1 MKFKFYIFVLSVISV
16 FGYSQKISLTWDGYK
31 QMDYGSEV
39 VTYPFFSNY
48 NYQVEPNS
56 IFVNLNIKTT
66 NQVSLDQFVWE
77 SLPAK
82 DIQDLKINSSSAK
95 PKSSV
100 YYFYNETEKAESAGI
115 SVEAL
120 KVENNKIYKL
130 ISFNITETSKKTTEL
145 YKGANKSGTTE
156 NPLKS
161 GTFYKIK
168 VDKSGIFK
176 ITKQFLQQNG
186 INSANINP
194 KNFRIY
200 GNGGLMLPEFNQVN
214 YSDSN
219 NPAVTYVN
227 PKYNALQEDAIQVT
241 GEDDGVWNDNDY
253 AIFYAQGPNG
263 YNLFDIGNGNGHKRM
278 DNRNDSSNNFVNL
291 YEDFSYYF
299 INFDIGPGKRVQTVD
314 NSLPADLITRYDDYQ
329 VINEEKFNLEK
340 LGRIWTGDVING
352 NREIVFNTRSAID
365 PSDAIRFR
373 TQVVGREAQSGR
385 ITVNVNTFTDEKS
398 LASNSESFVALR
410 SEGTLSNQSGTSI
423 KFNYTTN
430 ISSNPIAK
438 FYFDYAEVQYKENLN
453 FNNTQ
458 MNFRDF
464 DIREGTNELYG
475 FSISNAAGM
484 DQVWDVSD
492 VTNAKRATNKNSQN
506 SVFNFGYLAN
516 SLTFNNEFVA
526 FRTDSG
532 FDPIFVAKIENQDL
546 ASLSNVDY
554 LILTQP
560 AYINQAQRLATYHQ
574 TKNGYNVQI
583 VDVNKVYNEFS
594 SGSKDITAIRDFVTK
609 LNTTSGSL
617 KYVLLIGDTS
627 YDFKNRIAGN
637 TDVIPSYQSEASA
650 DVKSS
655 YVSDDYFVMTKPQT
669 GRYLYQNLPD
679 LPIGRLPAA
688 NVQEAKTMID
698 KTLAYYNALPGQS
711 SPFGEWRMK
720 LDFVA
725 DDDFE
730 GSGPTRADGTVIP
743 GPFHF
748 LVDYAI
754 KQNFETNTDKP
765 EYNIRKLYLD
775 AFPAVTSAG
784 GQRFPQ
790 INQAITNDVGN
801 SLYLF
806 YFGHGGINGWA
817 QERVL
822 TSTEVQGFNNFTS
835 VYSRFPLVSTITCEF
850 TLWDEPST
858 SSVGEQLMKHSTGGA
873 ATMITSSRAITV
885 DYGRKFTLLFTDN
898 LFKLYSDDFMPLGD
912 AHLLAKKQYK
922 SSYGDSSDPLRVNFL
937 GDPAMKLSRPKRLL
951 KIDDVETPVPGKI
964 RALDFV
970 KIKGHVVKADGTT
983 TDETFNGRVAINI
996 FDKKIKKTTLNN
1008 DNYSALNNKLT
1019 FDEEPSAIVK
1029 ASGTVVNGVYTVEF
1043 YVPKDINYEV
1053 GNGRIL
1059 AYADNFSRTS
1069 PNPNAFDVFTNR
1081 VQSLGDINP
1090 DGINDAEPP
1099 AVNLYLNNTNFANG
1113 GIADQNP
1120 VLLACVRDNM
1130 GINSTGAGIGHDI
1143 TFVLDGDVINTTSV
1157 NDYFL
1162 SGDGNGCTSNLQ
1174 DYQKGSVTFPLRN
1187 LTPGEHQLVFKVWDI
1202 NNNSTSSTLN
1212 FVVKDE
1218 SEKKLEVNRL
1228 LNWPNPFTN
1237 KTYVQFEHNCDD
1249 ALDVNVQIY
1258 TITGKIVRT
1267 LSTSVSAEPFLQGF
1281 RTPRQAIEWD
1291 GKDDFGD
1298 TVAKGTYIFKIF
1310 ARSQNQEKCTGS
1322 ATAVEKMVLLK

>member
-1 MKFKFYIFVLSVISV
+1 MKFKFYIFALCVFSV
-16 FGYSQKISLTWDGYK
+16 FGYSQKINLAWDGYK
-31 QMDYGSEV
+31 EMDYGTQK
-39 VTYPFFSNY
+39 VTYPFFTNH
-48 NYQVEPNS
+48 NYQVEGNTILAS
-56 IFVNLNIKTT
+56 LNIKTN
-66 NQVSLDQFVWE
+66 NQITLDQFVWE
-77 SLPAK
+77 TLPAK
-82 DIQDLKINSSSAK
+82 DIQDLKINSLPSK
-95 PKSSV
+95 PQTSV
-100 YYFYNETEKAESAGI
+100 YYFFNEAEKAESANI
-115 SVEAL
+115 TVETL

-130 ISFNITETSKKTTEL
+130 VSFNINQTSEKSSTQF
-145 YKGANKSGTTE
+145 KGSNKYGSSE

-186 INSANINP
+186 INVANINP

-200 GNGGLMLPEFNQVN
+200 GNGGLMLPEHNQDGR
-214 YSDSN
+214 YD
-219 NPAVTYVN
+219 
-227 PKYNALQEDAIQVT
+227 ALQEDAIQVI
-241 GEDDGVWNDNDY
+241 GEEDGVWNDNDY
-253 AIFYAQGPNG
+253 ALFYAQGPNG
-263 YNLFDIGNGNGHKRM
+263 YNLYDLGNGNGHKRT
-278 DNRNDSSNNFVNL
+278 DNRDNDDAMNNVVNL
-291 YEDFSYYF
+291 YEDFSFYF

-314 NSLPADLITRYDDYQ
+314 RNLPSALINRYDDYQ

-340 LGRIWTGDVING
+340 LGRIWTGDVISG
-352 NREIVFNTRSAID
+352 TREITFTTRSPMRAD
-365 PSDAIRFR
+365 DAVKFR
-373 TQVVGREAQSGR
+373 TRVIAHDAQSAKV
-385 ITVNVNTFTDEKS
+385 TMDVNGSRNEST
-398 LASNSESFVALR
+398 LASNSEGYVRLTHQ
-410 SEGTLSNQSGTSI
+410 GTLFNQTSNTL
-423 KFNYTTN
+423 KFNY
-430 ISSNPIAK
+430 ISTISANPNAT
-438 FYFDYAEVQYKENLN
+438 FYFDYAEAQYKEDLS

-464 DIREGTNELYG
+464 EIVEGSNDLYG
-475 FSISNAAGM
+475 FSIANATGI

-492 VTNAKRATNKNSQN
+492 VTTPKRMTNKNSQN
-506 SVFNFGYLAN
+506 SVFNFGYLAD
-516 SLTFNNEFVA
+516 SGFFNNEFTA
-526 FRTDSG
+526 FRNDSG
-532 FDPIFVAKIENQDL
+532 FSPLFVGKIDNQDL
-546 ASLSNVDY
+546 SALRSVDY
-554 LILTQP
+554 LIITQP
-560 AYINQAQRLATYHQ
+560 SFISQAQRLASYHQ
-574 TKNGYNVQI
+574 SKNGYNVQV
-583 VDVNKVYNEFS
+583 VDVNKIYNEFS

-609 LNTTSGSL
+609 LNTPAGSL
-617 KYVLLIGDTS
+617 KYVLLLGDTS
-627 YDFKNRIAGN
+627 YDFKNRIPN
-637 TDVIPSYQSEASA
+637 NSDIIPSYQSAASA
-650 DVKSS
+650 DLENS
-655 YVSDDYFVMTKPQT
+655 YVTDDYFVMTKPQSEKF
-669 GRYLYQNLPD
+669 LYQILPD

-688 NVQEAKTMID
+688 NIQEAKTMID
-698 KTLAYYNALPGQS
+698 KTLSYYNALPGQS

-720 LDFVA
+720 LNFVA

-730 GSGPTRADGTVIP
+730 GSGPKRADGTDIP

-754 KQNFETNTDKP
+754 KSNFETNTDKP

-835 VYSRFPLVSTITCEF
+835 VYSRFPVVSTITCEF

-858 SSVGEQLMKHSTGGA
+858 FSVGEQVIKHPTGGA
-873 ATMITSSRAITV
+873 ATMITSSRKISV
-885 DYGRKFTLLFTDN
+885 DYGRKFTTLLTDHI
-898 LFKLYSDDFMPLGD
+898 FKLYGDEFISLGD
-912 AHLLAKKQYK
+912 AHLLARKQYYYYPTIGYGQ
-922 SSYGDSSDPLRVNFL
+922 SSQPLRVNFL

-951 KIDDVETPVPGKI
+951 KIDEVETPVPGKI

-970 KIKGHVVKADGTT
+970 KIKGHVNKADGTL
-983 TDETFNGRVAINI
+983 DNTFNGRVVINI

-1008 DNYSALNNKLT
+1008 DNHPALNNKLT

-1029 ASGTVVNGVYTVEF
+1029 ASGTVINGNYTVEF

-1069 PNPNAFDVFTNR
+1069 PNPDAYDVFTNQ
-1081 VQSLGDINP
+1081 VQSVGDINP
-1090 DGINDAEPP
+1090 DGINDSEPP
-1099 AVNLYLNNTNFANG
+1099 AVNLYMNNTNFANG
-1113 GIADQNP
+1113 GITDQNP

-1143 TFVLDGDVINTTSV
+1143 TFVLDGDVINTTAI
-1157 NDYFL
+1157 NDYYS
-1162 SGDGNGCTSNLQ
+1162 SGDGNGCTSDLQ
-1174 DYQKGSVTFPLRN
+1174 DYQKGSVTFPLRS
-1187 LTPGEHQLVFKVWDI
+1187 LSPGEHQLVFKVWDI

-1218 SEKKLEVNRL
+1218 SEKKLTVNRL

-1267 LSTSVSAEPFLQGF
+1267 LTTSVSAEPFLQGF

-1310 ARSQNQEKCTGS
+1310 ARSQNQEKCSGS

>member
-1 MKFKFYIFVLSVISV
+1 MKFKFYIFALCIFSVL
-16 FGYSQKISLTWDGYK
+16 GYSQKINLAWDGYK
-31 QMDYGSEV
+31 EMDYGTEKL
-39 VTYPFFSNY
+39 TYPFFSNH
-48 NYQVEPNS
+48 NYQVEGNT
-56 IFVNLNIKTT
+56 ILANLNIKTS
-66 NQVSLDQFVWE
+66 NQITLDQFVWE
-77 SLPAK
+77 ALPSK
-82 DIQDLKINSSSAK
+82 DIQDLKINSLPSK
-95 PKSSV
+95 PKTSV
-100 YYFYNETEKAESAGI
+100 YYFFSEAEKAESANI
-115 SVEAL
+115 SVEAV

-130 ISFNITETSKKTTEL
+130 VSFNINQTNKKSSTL
-145 YKGANKSGTTE
+145 FKGSNKYGNTE

-186 INSANINP
+186 INVANINP

-200 GNGGLMLPEFNQVN
+200 GNGGLMLPEFNQDRR
-214 YSDSN
+214 YD
-219 NPAVTYVN
+219 
-227 PKYNALQEDAIQVT
+227 ALQEDAIQVI
-241 GEDDGVWNDNDY
+241 GEEDGVWNDNDY
-253 AIFYAQGPNG
+253 ALFYAQGPNG
-263 YNLFDIGNGNGHKRM
+263 YNLYDFGNGNGHKRT
-278 DNRNDSSNNFVNL
+278 DNRTDASNNLVNI

-299 INFDIGPGKRVQTVD
+299 INFDIGAGKRVQTVD
-314 NSLPADLITRYDDYQ
+314 NSLPSTLINRYDDYQ
-329 VINEEKFNLEK
+329 VLNEEKFNLEK
-340 LGRIWTGDVING
+340 LGRIWTGDVISG
-352 NREIVFNTRSAID
+352 TREIAFTTKSPMRADD
-365 PSDAIRFR
+365 PVRFR
-373 TQVVGREAQSGR
+373 TQVIAHDAQSGR
-385 ITVNVNTFTDEKS
+385 VTMDVNGSKNEVT
-398 LASNSESFVALR
+398 LASNSEGYAPLR
-410 SEGTLSNQSGTSI
+410 HEGTLVNQSGNNI

-430 ISSNPIAK
+430 ISANPNAT
-438 FYFDYAEVQYKENLN
+438 FYFDYAEVQYKEDLN

-464 DIREGTNELYG
+464 EIVEGSNDLYG
-475 FSISNAAGM
+475 FSISNAASIE
-484 DQVWDVSD
+484 QVWDVSD
-492 VTNAKRATNKNSQN
+492 VTTPKKVTNKNGQN

-516 SLTFNNEFVA
+516 SEFFNNEFTA
-526 FRTDSG
+526 FRNDAA
-532 FDPIFVAKIENQDL
+532 FLPLFVGKIDNQDL
-546 ASLSNVDY
+546 SSLRNVDY
-554 LILTQP
+554 LIITQP
-560 AYINQAQRLATYHQ
+560 SLTAQAQRLATYHQ
-574 TKNGYNVQI
+574 SKNGYNVQV
-583 VDVNKVYNEFS
+583 VDVNKIYNEFS

-609 LNTTSGSL
+609 LNTTAGSL
-617 KYVLLIGDTS
+617 KYVLLVGDTS
-627 YDFKNRIAGN
+627 YDFKNRTPNNSDI
-637 TDVIPSYQSEASA
+637 IPSYQSEASA
-650 DVKSS
+650 DVKGS
-655 YVSDDYFVMTKPQT
+655 YVSDDYFVMTKPQSE
-669 GRYLYQNLPD
+669 RFLYQIVPD

-688 NVQEAKTMID
+688 NIQEAKTMID

-730 GSGPTRADGTVIP
+730 GSGPVRADGTTIP

-754 KQNFETNTDKP
+754 KSNFETNTDKP

-850 TLWDEPST
+850 TLWDDPST
-858 SSVGEQLMKHSTGGA
+858 FSVGEQVIKHSTGGA

-885 DYGRKFTLLFTDN
+885 DYGRKFTTLFTDN

-912 AHLLAKKQYK
+912 AHLLARKRYK
-922 SSYGDSSDPLRVNFL
+922 EIYGDSSDPLRVNFL
-937 GDPAMKLSRPKRLL
+937 GDPAMKMSRPKRLL
-951 KIDDVETPVPGKI
+951 KIDEVETPIPGKI

-970 KIKGHVVKADGTT
+970 KIKGHVNKADGTLDT
-983 TDETFNGRVAINI
+983 TFNGRVAINI

-1008 DNYSALNNKLT
+1008 DNYSQLNTKLT

-1029 ASGTVVNGVYTVEF
+1029 ASGTVVNGNYTVEF

-1069 PNPNAFDVFTNR
+1069 PNPNAYDVFTNQ
-1081 VQSLGDINP
+1081 VQSVGDINP
-1090 DGINDAEPP
+1090 DGINDSEPP
-1099 AVNLYLNNTNFANG
+1099 AVNLYMNNTNFANG
-1113 GIADQNP
+1113 GITDQNP

-1143 TFVLDGDVINTTSV
+1143 TFVLDGDVINTTAV
-1157 NDYFL
+1157 NDYYS
-1162 SGDGNGCTSNLQ
+1162 SGDGNGCTSDLQ
-1174 DYQKGSVTFPLRN
+1174 DYQKGSLTFPLRG
-1187 LTPGEHQLVFKVWDI
+1187 LSPGEHQLVFKVWDI

-1218 SEKKLEVNRL
+1218 SEKKLTVNRL

-1267 LSTSVSAEPFLQGF
+1267 LTTSVSAEPFLQGF

-1310 ARSQNQEKCTGS
+1310 ARSQNQEKCSGS